1 MSFLTSKKREKLE
14 NARLVNENKILLAE
28 ITNLRQQLES
38 AKEKIAKK
46 SKVLN
51 YQRSKANVFVTIF
64 HVINVLKRLADDLFG
79 ENSADIIVFGSG
91 VRVLFEF
98 LADQLDEKKTH
109 YGNPFIRDIDIRI
122 MARENVFKQIRNF
135 LEAYSITNSGKIEGL
150 SYVFLNVSPI
160 STKKTNNV
168 EITYFTITLY
178 NQEDDSSFYLD
189 VSKHHD
195 RLGTNDYNINRLQI
209 SRAGITSQS
218 GEFLEVIESILHRQA
233 RPLFAAEERTVSH
246 KMLTNLLRQ
255 MKINGYEIA
264 GNHYPL
270 LRREDIIYGT
280 PNAIS
285 IEMKGCLCTVER
297 FLSLEALI
305 QYKGKRIK
313 CPFCRKLFTG
323 PVILNSPP
331 KRIQFNLNDNNPF
344 LIKPNHEEKKNRE
357 ALIQQ
362 LKLRNN
368 FHRNPI
374 IVDGEPVKIEEIQ
387 PIINLMR
394 GNTERDR
401 CTCSRCNTNY
411 HISS

>member
-122 MARENVFKQIRNF
+122 RARENVFKQIRNF

-195 RLGTNDYNINRLQI
+195 RLGTM
-209 SRAGITSQS
+209 IT
-218 GEFLEVIESILHRQA
+218 I
-233 RPLFAAEERTVSH
+233 
-246 KMLTNLLRQ
+246 
-255 MKINGYEIA
+255 
-264 GNHYPL
+264 
-270 LRREDIIYGT
+270 
-280 PNAIS
+280 
-285 IEMKGCLCTVER
+285 
-297 FLSLEALI
+297 
-305 QYKGKRIK
+305 
-313 CPFCRKLFTG
+313 
-323 PVILNSPP
+323 
-331 KRIQFNLNDNNPF
+331 
-344 LIKPNHEEKKNRE
+344 
-357 ALIQQ
+357 
-362 LKLRNN
+362 
-368 FHRNPI
+368 
-374 IVDGEPVKIEEIQ
+374 
-387 PIINLMR
+387 
-394 GNTERDR
+394 
-401 CTCSRCNTNY
+401 
-411 HISS
+411 